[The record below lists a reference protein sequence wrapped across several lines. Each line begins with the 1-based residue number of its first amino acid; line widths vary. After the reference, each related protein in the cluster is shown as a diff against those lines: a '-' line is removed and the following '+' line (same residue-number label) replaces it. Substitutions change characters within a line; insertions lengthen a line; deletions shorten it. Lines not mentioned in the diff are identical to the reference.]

1 MKKKIILI
9 LIIVAVLLTGSI
21 LLYTQY
27 MERQREIE
35 YWNTHITIEG
45 VDYPLEVQQLTLT
58 QDPFASMDILTQLAQ
73 LKELDLRNSSLSI
86 SDYERIQ
93 KALPNCNIL
102 WNVPFQGNPFPLDT
116 TTLTIK
122 AIAEEDI
129 QILSYFASLTS
140 IDATNC
146 EDYPALMALKEAY
159 PQVALTYTV
168 TLMGQD
174 YPQDTTELILEN
186 ADLAQLEALLP
197 YLPELHH
204 IHFAGITPESE
215 EIYRL
220 MDQYPH
226 ICFEWNL
233 SVCGKETSNTV
244 TLLDL
249 NGIPMKDTSEV
260 ESVLKYFPNL
270 ERVEMCDTGISSA
283 EMDALGKRNPDIRFI
298 WTVHVGRVALRT
310 DVTAFMP
317 YQYGYAYDHA
327 LTDRDTK
334 ELKYCIDMICMDL
347 GHMDLYDF
355 SFLENMTK
363 LQYLVLADTWG
374 SDFSLLENLTELVF
388 LELFVSKFSQTEVL
402 AGMTKLEDLNVSYSN
417 VDNIEPL
424 KEMTWLKRLWMI
436 RCDYVNATER
446 AELIAALPNTQIMFT
461 GENSVAA
468 GWRTGQRYYEMRDL
482 LGMHYMD

>member
-116 TTLTIK
+116 TTLTIE

-168 TLMGQD
+168 TLMGQE

-186 ADLAQLEALLP
+186 ADLAQLEAVLP

-204 IHFAGITPESE
+204 IRFTGVTPESE

-220 MDQYPH
+220 MVLYPQ
-226 ICFEWNL
+226 ICFEWDL
-233 SVCGKETSNTV
+233 VVCGKETVNTV

-249 NGIPMKDTSEV
+249 NGIYMRDTSEV
-260 ESVLKYFPNL
+260 ESVLKYFPKL
-270 ERVEMCDTGISSA
+270 ERVEMCDTGIPSDK
-283 EMDALGKRNPDIRFI
+283 MDALSQKFPDIRFV
-298 WTVHVGRVALRT
+298 WTIKIRNGKLRT
-310 DVTAFMP
+310 DAVAFIP
-317 YQYGYAYDHA
+317 YKIGYDIDKPLFDYD
-327 LTDRDTK
+327 LT
-334 ELKYCIDMICMDL
+334 ELKYCIDLVCLDL
-347 GHMDLYDF
+347 GHMKIWDV
-355 SFLENMTK
+355 SFLEYMPK
-363 LQYLVLADTWG
+363 MKYLVLVDMPC
-374 SDFSLLENLTELVF
+374 SDFSALENLTELIY
-388 LELFVSKFSQTEVL
+388 LELFNVRFTQHEL
-402 AGMTKLEDLNVSYSN
+402 LLNMTKLEDLNLGFTPTY
-417 VDNIEPL
+417 NIDVL
-424 KEMTWLKRLWMI
+424 QQMTWLKRLWI
-436 RCDYVNATER
+436 PANKIPTDQYPV
-446 AELIAALPNTQIMFT
+446 LSAALPDTKIVFQARHSTDLN
-461 GENSVAA
+461 
-468 GWRTGQRYYEMRDL
+468 WRDSQNYRDMRDL
-482 LGMHYMD
+482 LGMHYMK